1 MKINILIIYILLKYY
16 IIIRITITIITPYQK
31 IKLPSAI
38 CHLNLDI
45 IIFDFEK
52 RKDETGHE
60 YRKDRKYDQ
69 YMEETPLCGTDG
81 RWQFRKSIIK
91 TSKQ

>member
-16 IIIRITITIITPYQK
+16 IIISITITIITPYPK

-38 CHLNLDI
+38 CHL
-45 IIFDFEK
+45 
-52 RKDETGHE
+52 KDETGHE

-69 YMEETPLCGTDG
+69 YMEETPLKIKIVTI
-81 RWQFRKSIIK
+81 KSRNCAH
-91 TSKQ
+91 